1 MNLSI
6 HRPDP
11 LIGKLDA
18 YAYAYAT
25 AIAGSRSSVVR
36 EPVTEFLLQRSI
48 SAWPA
53 ELSRWMTS
61 APVADAAN
69 VDWPSFDAIR
79 NEANANMT
87 ERSETSAP

>member
-6 HRPDP
+6 HLPDP

-18 YAYAYAT
+18 YAT
-25 AIAGSRSSVVR
+25 AIARSRSSVVR
-36 EPVTEFLLQRSI
+36 EAVSEYLLQRSI
-48 SAWPA
+48 SAWPS
-53 ELSRWMTS
+53 ELSQWMTS
-61 APVADAAN
+61 APVADEAN

-87 ERSETSAP
+87 ERSETSAR

>member
-6 HRPDP
+6 HLPDP

-18 YAYAYAT
+18 YAT
-25 AIAGSRSSVVR
+25 AIAKSRSSVVR
-36 EPVTEFLLQRSI
+36 EAVSEYLLQRSV
-48 SAWPA
+48 SAWPT
-53 ELSRWMTS
+53 ELSQWMTS
-61 APVADAAN
+61 APVADAD

-87 ERSETSAP
+87 QRSGTSAR

>member
-6 HRPDP
+6 HLPDP

-18 YAYAYAT
+18 YAA
-25 AIAGSRSSVVR
+25 AIARSRSSVVR
-36 EPVTEFLLQRSI
+36 EAVSEYLLQRSI
-48 SAWPA
+48 SAWPT
-53 ELSRWMTS
+53 ELSQWMTS
-61 APVADAAN
+61 TPVADAAN

-87 ERSETSAP
+87 ERSDTSAR

>member
-6 HRPDP
+6 HLPDP

-18 YAYAYAT
+18 YAT
-25 AIAGSRSSVVR
+25 AIAKSRSSVVR
-36 EPVTEFLLQRSI
+36 EAVSEYLRQRTV
-48 SAWPA
+48 SAWPS
-53 ELSRWMTS
+53 ELSQWMAS